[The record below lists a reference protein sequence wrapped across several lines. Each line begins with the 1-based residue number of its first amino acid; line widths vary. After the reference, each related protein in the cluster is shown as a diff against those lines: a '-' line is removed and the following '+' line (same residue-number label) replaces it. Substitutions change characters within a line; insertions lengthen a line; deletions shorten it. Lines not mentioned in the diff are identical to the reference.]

1 MTFDHRDKKDL
12 VCLSASR
19 NLWTPG
25 HTTESFNI
33 SVSELQLTF
42 LCQKNYTWTE
52 FLFPAT
58 DTVSLKNVEI
68 WASCDLINSR
78 TKIIQYKLNS
88 GSLRDFWSICPWG
101 KVHSADDDE
110 VLSSVVHRFRDL
122 LAKKKKLKN
131 WLAKGMS
138 SYQDDSKI
146 LFSYLI
152 KQHQASCWNLT
163 FQQNLNLFFFQL
175 QSFSLIDVNFCL
187 VG

>member
-110 VLSSVVHRFRDL
+110 VLSSVGHRFRDL
-122 LAKKKKLKN
+122 LAKKKKKKVEKLISKRHVIIPR
-131 WLAKGMS
+131 WLQNFVFLLNQTTPGFLLE
-138 SYQDDSKI
+138 SYISAEFKSI
-146 LFSYLI
+146 FFFSYRVFL
-152 KQHQASCWNLT
+152 
-163 FQQNLNLFFFQL
+163 
-175 QSFSLIDVNFCL
+175 
-187 VG
+187 